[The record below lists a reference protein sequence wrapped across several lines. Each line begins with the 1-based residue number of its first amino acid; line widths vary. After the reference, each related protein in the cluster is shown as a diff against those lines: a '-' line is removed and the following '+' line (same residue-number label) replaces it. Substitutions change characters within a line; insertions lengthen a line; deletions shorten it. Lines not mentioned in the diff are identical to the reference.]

1 MAWRAELSNR
11 ADYVVV
17 APVVFGFFV
26 VPPEQTFT
34 RDPAVQ
40 LVFDHDG
47 ERVYRVSGPLDP
59 AGC

>member
-1 MAWRAELSNR
+1 MLAYFVSA
-11 ADYVVV
+11 
-17 APVVFGFFV
+17 VVFGFFV

-47 ERVYRVSGPLDP
+47 ERVYRVWGPLHPD
-59 AGC
+59 GC